1 MYLTP
6 VCVPSKDR
14 HLFSLRRGQDNVSH
28 RILDFSEFLRGFMW
42 KHALT
47 RCLWRKPSGSV
58 HTHLALVIQGLK
70 DTFSFPR
77 IPPYPIRCA
86 LPAHDD
92 DLGLFMFA
100 HLNIYFS
107 AQGEAEKKNVWGR
120 DSTPAPR
127 LLPTP
132 LTFTRRPMTA
142 PEESW
147 DTQWSRWRASRL
159 CEFGSASRSSLIAEF
174 MPPFF
179 MAAHC
184 FDPVPLF
191 NDP

>member
-1 MYLTP
+1 MSQAKTGICFHYDTDKITFPTEFWIFLNFSAASCESTRWP
-6 VCVPSKDR
+6 VVSDGNPVDPSTHTL
-14 HLFSLRRGQDNVSH
+14 HLSH
-28 RILDFSEFLRGFMW
+28 RGWRTPFHFPEFL
-42 KHALT
+42 H
-47 RCLWRKPSGSV
+47 
-58 HTHLALVIQGLK
+58 
-70 DTFSFPR
+70 
-77 IPPYPIRCA
+77 YPIRCA

-132 LTFTRRPMTA
+132 LTFTRRPVTA

-147 DTQWSRWRASRL
+147 DTQWSRWRASGF
-159 CEFGSASRSSLIAEF
+159 CEFARGSAARSSLIAEF

>member
-1 MYLTP
+1 
-6 VCVPSKDR
+6 
-14 HLFSLRRGQDNVSH
+14 
-28 RILDFSEFLRGFMW
+28 
-42 KHALT
+42 
-47 RCLWRKPSGSV
+47 
-58 HTHLALVIQGLK
+58 
-70 DTFSFPR
+70 
-77 IPPYPIRCA
+77 
-86 LPAHDD
+86 
-92 DLGLFMFA
+92 MFA
-100 HLNIYFS
+100 HLNIYFP
-107 AQGEAEKKNVWGR
+107 AQGEAEKKNVGGR

-132 LTFTRRPMTA
+132 LTFTRRAVTA

-147 DTQWSRWRASRL
+147 DTQWSRWRASGL
-159 CEFGSASRSSLIAEF
+159 CEFARGSASRSSLIAEF